1 MLDLSKTIMYR
12 FHYDYMQPKYGNKVQ
27 LDYMDTDNLAYEIE
41 TEDFNKDI
49 AKDVV
54 TRFDTNVWK
63 KSVEEKQKV
72 WKEVLDMVLKI
83 ILKSVECLKVVK
95 IR

>member
-1 MLDLSKTIMYR
+1 MYR

>member
-63 KSVEEKQKV
+63 KSMEEKQKV
-72 WKEVLDMVLKI
+72 WKEVLDMALKI